1 MAINYRTITP
11 QRMAAPDTSAAA
23 AQKGAQTGFAIGAQ
37 IRARI
42 DAARA
47 IEKANQAAKDKW
59 RDSQMATITD
69 TSFVDKV
76 DPSIHEGAFAWLKG
90 KQQEYGDVLDALSAE
105 GMNSKN
111 PAWAELNNQK
121 IRIEASFNNFSDNLD
136 NFKKSRQT
144 AIDMRSP
151 NAGEGYNEVAKTL
164 NSENALNF
172 LVDRQFSGGYGDMQI
187 NDDGSFTFPE
197 TNYDG
202 KPIGSDNLPT
212 LTEMPYEQQNALI
225 KNELAYG
232 AEIKNGTYDINNE
245 ANNNRIRNEIL
256 TQFRGMKTDQLQ
268 AYLLNDMDG
277 EGGTP
282 AFISDL
288 APGENPTF
296 TWNDVYGKEQS
307 MDYQSLMTNKEAMVS
322 FATSKEYEGTIDYM
336 KTMVPESEKDLA
348 GTRTANE
355 LTELIEGSVVKD
367 ASSSV
372 PVGYDSYEEFYND
385 PKFKDDIERNAYL
398 NEFGVKHG
406 ADRELTMQKSA
417 ENIIGKYNNDNI
429 KVFPYSKMVT
439 RDKAFEV
446 FENDYYNRMDHTP
459 PTEGS
464 TGFMDPSP
472 MAKGQSEENKEH
484 EKMRAKALEAFN
496 REYPLSDGN
505 RIFNFQTINNG
516 RTPIISGSTVDPTN
530 PSQVMEFLRRNKYLT
545 DEKIEMNENIHNT
558 LGPGKSVLD

>member
-1 MAINYRTITP
+1 MAKEQRGINYRTITP
-11 QRMAAPDTSAAA
+11 QSMVALDTSGSA
-23 AQKGAQTGFAIGAQ
+23 AQRGAQTGFAIGAQ

-76 DPSIHEGAFAWLKG
+76 DPSIHEGAFTWLKG

-121 IRIEASFNNFSDNLD
+121 IRIEASFNNFSTNLD

-187 NDDGSFTFPE
+187 NDDGSFSFPE

-212 LTEMPYEQQNALI
+212 LTEMPYEQQNLLI
-225 KNELAYG
+225 QNELKYG
-232 AEIKNGTYDINNE
+232 SEIKNGTYDINNE
-245 ANNNRIRNEIL
+245 ANNNRIRNEIHA
-256 TQFRGMKTDQLQ
+256 QFRGMKTDQLQ

-288 APGENPTF
+288 APGENPMF

-336 KTMVPESEKDLA
+336 KTMIPKDPNAVESGIVHD
-348 GTRTANE
+348 T
-355 LTELIEGSVVKD
+355 VVD
-367 ASSSV
+367 ILSSSKENAMF
-372 PVGYDSYEEFYND
+372 YEKTGD
-385 PKFKDDIERNAYL
+385 PEID
-398 NEFGVKHG
+398 
-406 ADRELTMQKSA
+406 LTYSGPKTGFD
-417 ENIIGKYNNDNI
+417 ENKYNNTVVN
-429 KVFPYSKMVT
+429 
-439 RDKAFEV
+439 EL
-446 FENDYYNRMDHTP
+446 
-459 PTEGS
+459 GS
-464 TGFMDPSP
+464 TYGESY
-472 MAKGQSEENKEH
+472 KGDMMYSRDDMFEEYLKQYTLENSQTKTGSQWDGISEIGKD
-484 EKMRAKALEAFN
+484 MRAEAAVEFN
-496 REYPLSDGN
+496 REYGDSNLFVAN
-505 RIFNFQTINNG
+505 T
-516 RTPIISGSTVDPTN
+516 
-530 PSQVMEFLRRNKYLT
+530 RRP
-545 DEKIEMNENIHNT
+545 DEKPQAITMDFNDKNAVMRFLVNRGFVTKNQTAILN
-558 LGPGKSVLD
+558 